1 MDTGP
6 GVQLAD
12 ALESDAEVAVATAE
26 WFSHAARELQ
36 EANGLHETMQQ
47 ILELATKLVDAD
59 LAVLIGVPRAAALPE
74 LLAATDYAAGQEL
87 IALQRAAGAAPVWQA
102 ILDRAPVQV
111 DDLATDERWT
121 KFAPLL
127 LPALGFRSILAFCLL
142 IGDQPLAALG
152 IYARPPNAFSS
163 DQIGLA
169 SAFAEHAAI
178 AFDHAAQT
186 EHVSDLEIALEHS
199 RDIGAAVGILM
210 ERLSLSQREAF
221 AHLRK
226 ASQDH
231 NHKLYDLARQ
241 LLSTGRLPPY

>member
-1 MDTGP
+1 MNDSP
-6 GVQLAD
+6 ELPLAG
-12 ALESDAEVAVATAE
+12 ALESDAEAAVATAE
-26 WFSHAARELQ
+26 WFSQAARELQ
-36 EANGLHETMQQ
+36 EADGLHETMQQ

-59 LAVLIGVPRAAALPE
+59 LAALIGIPRAAALPE
-74 LLAATDYAAGQEL
+74 LLAATDYADGQDL
-87 IALQRAAGAAPVWQA
+87 VALQRAAGAAPAWQA

-111 DDLATDERWT
+111 DDLATDDRWAE
-121 KFAPLL
+121 FASLL

-152 IYARPPNAFSS
+152 MYSRQPNAFSS

-169 SAFAEHAAI
+169 TAFAEHASI

-186 EHVSDLEIALEHS
+186 EHVSDLQIALEHA

-210 ERLSLSQREAF
+210 ERVGLSQREAF

-241 LLSTGRLPPY
+241 LTSTGNLPY